1 LHEIGVDEL
10 RFGGNDGQRF
20 VTILSLKK
28 GSPLRLLF
36 GRPDIRPN
44 DTQYDDI
51 MGFIA
56 VLS

>member
-1 LHEIGVDEL
+1 LHELGVDEL

-28 GSPLRLLF
+28 RFAVRLPF

-44 DTQYDDI
+44 DTQYSDR
-51 MGFIA
+51 MA
-56 VLS
+56 REY